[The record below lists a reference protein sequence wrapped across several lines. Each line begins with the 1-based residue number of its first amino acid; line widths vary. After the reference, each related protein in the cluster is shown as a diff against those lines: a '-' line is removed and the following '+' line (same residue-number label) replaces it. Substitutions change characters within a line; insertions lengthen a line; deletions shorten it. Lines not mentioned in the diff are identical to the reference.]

1 MASDNQ
7 QQDTSQYTTIYSLA
21 IPAGIKRDGTQ
32 FQNDQYTDGVWCRFQ
47 RGDPK
52 KIGGYRTLFTSN
64 TGIYRGLISQPYNGV
79 NYIFAG
85 NYKELD
91 VFNCGINYG
100 VGSGPFAANILPG
113 QVPLTVGTSG
123 NQMFISGYSGISGY
137 VSSPTTATQYFPV
150 GTKFIFGQS
159 GTATVYTSTSVSYS
173 GWSGSGYS
181 GYSGVVVGFSGAIP
195 SSTKAWIA
203 NNPVFTPDPALGP
216 YRVTWQ
222 FDSQFSPL
230 GGQLQV
236 FAHPGY
242 NLIDIDNGVPSQ
254 VIAGNITPVSGNTWT
269 FSGLADSSG
278 QNPTYQP
285 ISVDGGVCV
294 LYPFI
299 FVYGSH
305 GYIANNNVSSTYAQ
319 QNFYDWN
326 GPLANQTNVSASK
339 IIKGM
344 PMRGGTNAPAGLF
357 WATDSLIR
365 VSFNSSA
372 SSTATTSQFW
382 NYDIISS
389 QISIMSSNSVVE
401 MDGVYYW
408 MGVDRFYAYN
418 GSVVVVPN
426 DKNVNYLFDNLN
438 YTQRQKVWATKV
450 PRYNEIWFFY
460 PRGTATECTDAII
473 YNVKDKLWYDAGQ
486 ATGAQRSCGYTTE
499 LFPTPIWAD
508 WNYNPS
514 FSAPYTVI
522 TNPASLPAPS
532 NNQMYISGDVTS
544 VFSPGSVLTFSL
556 SATSSQTFQ
565 VSTSV
570 YTINSTIGAPGV
582 TLITFTG
589 ATSSVVPIGSLVYQ
603 QTNGYA
609 IWQHEFG
616 QNQVNLNGEVAVY
629 SSITTSDI
637 SWLTGNP
644 SQDGLVGINR
654 RMHLRRIEPNFLQT
668 GTMSM
673 TILGRKFANGA
684 MQEDSGPYYFN
695 PDTDKIDLRVEHR
708 LIRLKFESNEING
721 NYEMGR
727 LLITA
732 EYGDERP

>member
-1 MASDNQ
+1 MAADNQ
-7 QQDTSQYTTIYSLA
+7 KQDNSQYTSIYSLA

-52 KIGGYRTLFTSN
+52 KMGGYRTLFTSN
-64 TGIYRGLISQPYNGV
+64 VGIYRGMISQPYNGV

-91 VFNCGINYG
+91 IFNSGINYG
-100 VGSGPFAANILPG
+100 VGSGPFAANILLG
-113 QVPLTVGTSG
+113 TVQFKLVSNTSTSFVIAGNVTAQFPTGTNVIF
-123 NQMFISGYSGISGY
+123 NQ
-137 VSSPTTATQYFPV
+137 SSPVNFVTTTATYSSPNTTV
-150 GTKFIFGQS
+150 NVTGTITGS
-159 GTATVYTSTSVSYS
+159 PTSV
-173 GWSGSGYS
+173 WL
-181 GYSGVVVGFSGAIP
+181 
-195 SSTKAWIA
+195 
-203 NNPVFTPDPALGP
+203 NNSAVFTPDPALGP

-222 FDSQFSPL
+222 FDAQFSPA
-230 GGQLQV
+230 GGQLQM

-242 NLIDIDNGVPSQ
+242 NLIDIDNGVASQ
-254 VIAGNITPVSGNTWT
+254 VMVGNITPTSGNTWT
-269 FSGLADSSG
+269 FSGLSDSQG
-278 QNPTYQP
+278 LNPTYQP

-326 GPLANQTNVSASK
+326 GPLANQANISASK
-339 IIKGM
+339 IVKGM
-344 PMRGGTNAPAGLF
+344 PMRGGTNSPAGLF
-357 WATDSLIR
+357 WSTDSLIR

-372 SSTATTSQFW
+372 SSTATVSQFW
-382 NYDIISS
+382 NYDIVSS
-389 QISIMSSNSVVE
+389 QISIISSNAVVE
-401 MDGVYYW
+401 MDGVFYW
-408 MGVDRFYAYN
+408 MGVDRFYQYN
-418 GSVVVVPN
+418 GSVSVVSN
-426 DKNVNYLFDNLN
+426 DKNVNYLFNNLN

-486 ATGAQRSCGYTTE
+486 AVGAQRSCGYTTE

-508 WNYNPS
+508 WNYTPS
-514 FSAPYTVI
+514 FSQPYVVI
-522 TNPASLPAPS
+522 DHPASLPAAS
-532 NNQMYISGDVTS
+532 NNQMYISGNVTS
-544 VFSPGSVLTFSL
+544 IFSPGSILTFST
-556 SATSSQTFQ
+556 SALSSQTFQ

-570 YTINSTIGAPGV
+570 FTINSTIGSPGV
-582 TLITFTG
+582 TLVSFTG
-589 ATSSVVPIGSLVYQ
+589 ATSNSVAIGTLVYQ
-603 QTNGYA
+603 QTSGYT

-616 QNQVNLNGEVAVY
+616 QNQVNLNIEEAVY

-637 SWLTGNP
+637 SWLTGSP
-644 SQDGLVGINR
+644 SKEELIGVNR
-654 RMHLRRIEPNFLQT
+654 RMHLRRVEPDFLQT

-673 TILGRKFANGA
+673 TILGRKFANSA
-684 MQEDSGPYYFN
+684 TEEDSGPYYFE
-695 PDTDKIDLRVEHR
+695 PHTDKIDLRVEHR
-708 LIRLKFESNEING
+708 LMRLKFESNEIDG
-721 NYEMGR
+721 NFEMGR

-732 EYGDERP
+732 EFGDERP